1 MLTFEKMRPG
11 ERGTCAALAARA
23 FENYEYF
30 TYYIPNDQR
39 RTRFLSTML
48 EIEVRINDGP
58 AEFFTAKED
67 GTIVAV
73 AMLCPPEYKK
83 PSDMAYLRAGFGKCF
98 LQGGIRDVAAWNNME
113 GKAGQ
118 PCHSLGGQTW
128 YLNLLTVEPNLKG
141 QGLGS
146 RMLQECILP
155 YVRDHGGETLCLFTN
170 AEGNREFYQ
179 KNGFEEFDQRFF
191 KRKGKQL
198 GSWSYRIQLD
208 NMK

>member
-1 MLTFEKMRPG
+1 MLTFEKMRPE

-23 FENYEYF
+23 FGNYEYF

-58 AEFFTAKED
+58 ADFFTAKED
-67 GTIVAV
+67 GKIVAV

-83 PSDMAYLRAGFGKCF
+83 PSDMAYMRAGFGRCF
-98 LQGGIRDVAAWNNME
+98 LQGGIRDVAAWNDME
-113 GKAGQ
+113 DKAGK

-141 QGLGS
+141 QRLGS
-146 RMLQECILP
+146 RMLQEYILP
-155 YVRDHGGETLCLFTN
+155 YVKEHGGETLCLFTN
-170 AEGNREFYQ
+170 SEVNRKFYQ
-179 KNGFEEFDQRFF
+179 KNAF
-191 KRKGKQL
+191 
-198 GSWSYRIQLD
+198 
-208 NMK
+208 

>member
-1 MLTFEKMRPG
+1 MLTFEKMRPE
-11 ERGTCAALAARA
+11 ERDTCAALAARA
-23 FENYEYF
+23 FEDYEYF
-30 TYYIPNDQR
+30 TYYIPDDQR

-58 AEFFTAKED
+58 ADFFTAKED
-67 GTIVAV
+67 GKIVAV

-83 PSDMAYLRAGFGKCF
+83 PSDMAYMRAGFGKCF
-98 LQGGIRDVAAWNNME
+98 LQGGIRDVAAWNAME

-146 RMLQECILP
+146 RMLQACILP
-155 YVRDHGGETLCLFTN
+155 YVKEHGGETLCLFTN
-170 AEGNREFYQ
+170 SEINRTFYQ

-191 KRKGKQL
+191 TRKGKQL
-198 GSWSYRIQLD
+198 GNWSFRASI
-208 NMK
+208 K